1 MPSLLGA
8 FGLLYRPVD
17 LTAVDRHFFG
27 SIDPQSHFVAPHLD
41 HGDDDIVTD
50 DNAFV
55 FLAGR
60 AGFMFRAEVA
70 RSSQAVGI
78 AGGRVEVELAVGL
91 TYRGR
96 VDAASVRR
104 IAS

>member
-1 MPSLLGA
+1 
-8 FGLLYRPVD
+8 
-17 LTAVDRHFFG
+17 
-27 SIDPQSHFVAPHLD
+27 
-41 HGDDDIVTD
+41 
-50 DNAFV
+50 
-55 FLAGR
+55 
-60 AGFMFRAEVA
+60 MFRAEAA